1 MYVVSKRTLYHD
13 CHCVDVKIIRQVKNS
28 DGIKRS
34 EEEST
39 IQIKEKITL
48 QEKMTLPFP
57 PPFPYFV

>member
-13 CHCVDVKIIRQVKNS
+13 CHCVDVKIIKQVKRG
-28 DGIKRS
+28 DGFKRF

-48 QEKMTLPFP
+48 QEKMT
-57 PPFPYFV
+57 